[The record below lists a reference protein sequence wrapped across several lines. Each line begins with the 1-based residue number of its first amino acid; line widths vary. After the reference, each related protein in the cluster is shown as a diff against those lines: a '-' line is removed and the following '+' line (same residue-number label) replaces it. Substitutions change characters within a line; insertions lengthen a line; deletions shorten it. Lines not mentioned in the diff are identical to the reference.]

1 MEILFPPSCGFRRA
15 RKRPLKV
22 YAVLKLVLRMKSPNM
37 GMLLPLLPFGIKCY
51 PLTWECC
58 LPPSCW
64 FPPKS
69 FPLKREPTISG
80 DTFGTRARGHPRT
93 APPRRRH
100 VMPLAMRP
108 LREENGALLAHVPS
122 ALGTHTVAAALKRA
136 SPCERLVS
144 GSTSNQITSCQATSR
159 SEFSLNRLRKRNVVL
174 KYAPNKCTSQAPPP
188 THPVRKIT

>member
-1 MEILFPPSCGFRRA
+1 MEVLLPPSCG
-15 RKRPLKV
+15 
-22 YAVLKLVLRMKSPNM
+22 
-37 GMLLPLLPFGIKCY
+37 
-51 PLTWECC
+51 
-58 LPPSCW
+58 

-80 DTFGTRARGHPRT
+80 DTFGTRARGRPRT

-108 LREENGALLAHVPS
+108 LREKSGALLAHVTS

-144 GSTSNQITSCQATSR
+144 GSTPNQITSCHATSR
-159 SEFSLNRLRKRNVVL
+159 SSCCYSISEKETSYVRGVSATLTRRYPPKPTVVL
-174 KYAPNKCTSQAPPP
+174 SRVRQASSGTGLGSVSKRKSSPCA
-188 THPVRKIT
+188 VR